1 MSEQL
6 HHLQVGENHYVSLDG
21 DRYLGISRA
30 PIPGEGDEI
39 EALIEGRG
47 RNSRPM
53 LIARAALVHYAERG
67 DKITEQRVER

>member
-6 HHLQVGENHYVSLDG
+6 HHLQVGE
-21 DRYLGISRA
+21 
-30 PIPGEGDEI
+30 
-39 EALIEGRG
+39 
-47 RNSRPM
+47 NSRPM